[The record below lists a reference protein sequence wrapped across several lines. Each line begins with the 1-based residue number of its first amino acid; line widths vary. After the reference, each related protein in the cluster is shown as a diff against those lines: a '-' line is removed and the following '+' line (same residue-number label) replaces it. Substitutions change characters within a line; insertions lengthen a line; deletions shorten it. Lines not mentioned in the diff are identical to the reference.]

1 MVKPCPFCGAKQPLN
16 PKFYY
21 VHQAHQAQWSPPEAF
36 YRVECILCQA
46 HGPVASSEEM
56 AELGWDDSQI
66 EAARDECNQLKEA
79 ISSLEE
85 QNLALSEELAEY
97 ALEPEP
103 EDGSGSVRG

>member
-1 MVKPCPFCGAKQPLN
+1 MVKPCPFCGGSQPPDPTFAWL
-16 PKFYY
+16 
-21 VHQAHQAQWSPPEAF
+21 QALSGDLVAVS
-36 YRVECILCQA
+36 CITCNA
-46 HGPVASSEEM
+46 RGPAASSEEM
-56 AELGWDDSQI
+56 AELGWDDSQV